1 MLQGQAHSPTPRGHR
16 AGHTEYDYVDVS
28 RTTSSEC
35 LPLRRPWVPILA
47 CPHSSSRRLA
57 RTRHSARRCWY
68 GAPLLAHHFT
78 GYLPLDL
85 PGGLSP
91 DSSGRVCMTIGGTSP
106 PDARRFCDPQRHTHH
121 PPGREWLGP
130 HAFSR
135 GCCHWPSGQ
144 GHVLNHTLRT
154 TAFLHGRPPPGRAT
168 ARMPLRQPD
177 ASPSRG
183 DLLSRYW
190 TSYRSP
196 PLGTVRDAPSA
207 YPTTGTAAL
216 PRLSSVCCAGTR
228 DPSLVAAM
236 RLPAARATF

>member
-1 MLQGQAHSPTPRGHR
+1 
-16 AGHTEYDYVDVS
+16 
-28 RTTSSEC
+28 
-35 LPLRRPWVPILA
+35 
-47 CPHSSSRRLA
+47 
-57 RTRHSARRCWY
+57 
-68 GAPLLAHHFT
+68 
-78 GYLPLDL
+78 
-85 PGGLSP
+85 
-91 DSSGRVCMTIGGTSP
+91 MTIGGTSP
-106 PDARRFCDPQRHTHH
+106 PDARRFCDPQRHTHR

-144 GHVLNHTLRT
+144 GHVLNKTLRT
-154 TAFLHGRPPPGRAT
+154 TACLHGRPPPGRAT

-183 DLLSRYW
+183 DILSRYW

-228 DPSLVAAM
+228 DPSSVAAM
-236 RLPAARATF
+236 RLPAARVTFQVQPLLSGTSSCERTPAWSLPLLLVRPACGRLVGRKGKQLFLWNH